1 MVKHSG
7 SDANEMEGSSI
18 TAHMLVPHTHKQVL
32 HAFLG
37 KIVWV
42 SSLVDLV
49 ATV

>member
-1 MVKHSG
+1 VEKHCG
-7 SDANEMEGSSI
+7 SVANETEGSAI
-18 TAHMLVPHTHKQVL
+18 TAHVLVPHTHKQVL

-42 SSLVDLV
+42 SSLVILM